1 MKRIAGRLNAI
12 IKGKALDKALL
23 GTEQHRYNFL
33 KSALQRIFWGVRRS
47 FVLKL
52 GIVLL
57 VLFIGGAVAVY
68 FVERSSG
75 GSIKTL
81 GEAFWWLIVTVATVG
96 YGDFTPVTTTGR
108 IIASV
113 LIVIGVSLIPF
124 VAAQGSSYL
133 VTRRLREERGLEKIK
148 NKEHTVICG
157 WNEHIETIL
166 DGIISRQEHPEVI
179 LVNSLA
185 SEKMNEVLLRY
196 KSIKPKFVHG
206 DFTSEAILEL
216 ANVRQA
222 ATVIILSD
230 TAQGEMASADE
241 RAVLGT
247 LAVKTMNPRARV
259 CVEVAE
265 PKAAPHVRRAG
276 ASEVIVHGE
285 YDPFLITSAAMAEGV
300 VLAARQ
306 LLSHREKNCLQQKVI
321 PAEFVGKK
329 FRELAAYFREKQN
342 AMLVGLFSM
351 GKALHAEDVLS
362 GDYSLIDD
370 FIERKFKEVGK
381 EYLGAQLEIPQA
393 NLNPGDDYVIRQS
406 DVAIVIG
413 R

>member
-1 MKRIAGRLNAI
+1 
-12 IKGKALDKALL
+12 
-23 GTEQHRYNFL
+23 L
-33 KSALQRIFWGVRRS
+33 KSTLQRIFWGVRRN

-57 VLFIGGAVAVY
+57 VVFIGATIAVY
-68 FVERSSG
+68 FVERGSG
-75 GSIKTL
+75 GSINTL

-124 VAAQGSSYL
+124 VAAQGASYL
-133 VTRRLREERGLEKIK
+133 VTRRLREEKGLEKIS
-148 NKEHTVICG
+148 NREHTVICG
-157 WNEHIETIL
+157 WNEHVETIL
-166 DGIISRQEHPEVI
+166 EGIIARQEHPEII
-179 LVNSLA
+179 LVNSLTP
-185 SEKMNEVLLRY
+185 EKMNEILLRY
-196 KSIKPKFVHG
+196 KSIKPRFVHG
-206 DFTSEAILEL
+206 DFTSEAILDL
-216 ANVRQA
+216 ANVKQA

-230 TAQGEMASADE
+230 TAQGDISSADE

-259 CVEVAE
+259 CVEVTE

-300 VLAARQ
+300 VLAVRR
-306 LLSHREKNCLQQKVI
+306 LLSYGDKSCLQQKVI
-321 PAEFVGKK
+321 PAEFIGKR
-329 FRELAAYFREKQN
+329 FGELAAHFRDRQN
-342 AMLVGLFSM
+342 VILVGLFSM

-370 FIERKFKEVGK
+370 FIKRKFKEAGK
-381 EYLGAQLEIPQA
+381 GYLGAQLEIPQA
-393 NLNPGDDYVIRQS
+393 NLNPGDNYVIRQNE
-406 DVAIVIG
+406 VALVIG
-413 R
+413 S

>member
-1 MKRIAGRLNAI
+1 M
-12 IKGKALDKALL
+12 
-23 GTEQHRYNFL
+23 
-33 KSALQRIFWGVRRS
+33 KSALQKIFWGVRRS

-57 VLFIGGAVAVY
+57 VVFIGATIAIY
-68 FVERSSG
+68 FVERGSG

-96 YGDFTPVTTTGR
+96 YGDFTPVSTTGR

-113 LIVIGVSLIPF
+113 LIVIGVGLIPF
-124 VAAQGSSYL
+124 VAAQGASYL
-133 VTRRLREERGLEKIK
+133 VTRRLREEKGLEKVK

-157 WNEHIETIL
+157 WNEHVETIL
-166 DGIISRQEHPEVI
+166 ESIIARQEHPEII
-179 LVNSLA
+179 LVNSLVP
-185 SEKMNEVLLRY
+185 EKINQVLLKY
-196 KSIKPKFVHG
+196 KSIKPRFVQG
-206 DFTSEAILEL
+206 DFTSEAILDL

-230 TAQGEMASADE
+230 TAQGDIATADE

-259 CVEVAE
+259 CVEVTE
-265 PKAAPHVRRAG
+265 PKSAPHVRRAG

-285 YDPFLITSAAMAEGV
+285 YDPFLITSAAMAEGI
-300 VLAARQ
+300 VLAVRQ
-306 LLSHREKNCLQQKVI
+306 LLSYGDKSCLQQKAI
-321 PAEFVGKK
+321 PAEFIGKR
-329 FRELAAYFREKQN
+329 FGELAAHFRERQN
-342 AMLVGLFSM
+342 VMLVGLFSM

-370 FIERKFKEVGK
+370 FIERKFKEAGK

-393 NLNPGDDYVIRQS
+393 NLNPGDDYVISQNE
-406 DVAIVIG
+406 VALVIG
-413 R
+413 S

>member
-1 MKRIAGRLNAI
+1 
-12 IKGKALDKALL
+12 
-23 GTEQHRYNFL
+23 L

-47 FVLKL
+47 FALKL
-52 GIVLL
+52 VIVLL
-57 VLFIGGAVAVY
+57 LVFIGSAIAVY
-68 FVERSSG
+68 YVERGSS

-81 GEAFWWLIVTVATVG
+81 GEAFWWLIVTLATVG
-96 YGDFTPVTTTGR
+96 YGDFTPVTTSGR

-124 VAAQGSSYL
+124 VAAQGASYL

-148 NKEHTVICG
+148 DKDHTVICG
-157 WNEHIETIL
+157 WNEHIDTIL
-166 DGIISRQEHPEVI
+166 DGIISRQEHPEII

-196 KSIKPKFVHG
+196 KSVKPRFVHG
-206 DFTSEAILEL
+206 DFTSEAILDL

-222 ATVIILSD
+222 ATVIILTD
-230 TAQGEMASADE
+230 TVQGEVGSADE

-247 LAVKTMNPRARV
+247 LAVKAMNPRARV
-259 CVEVAE
+259 CVEVTE

-285 YDPFLITSAAMAEGV
+285 YDPFLLTSAAMSEGI

-306 LLSHREKNCLQQKVI
+306 LLSYAEKSCLQQKTI
-321 PAEFVGKK
+321 PAEFTGKR
-329 FRELAAYFREKQN
+329 FGELAAYFRERQN
-342 AMLVGLFSM
+342 ALLVGLFSM

-370 FIERKFKEVGK
+370 FIERKFKEAGK

-393 NLNPGDDYVIRQS
+393 NLNPGDDYVIRQNE
-406 DVAIVIG
+406 VAIVIG
-413 R
+413 K

>member
-1 MKRIAGRLNAI
+1 
-12 IKGKALDKALL
+12 
-23 GTEQHRYNFL
+23 L
-33 KSALQRIFWGVRRS
+33 KSSLQRIFRGVRRS

-57 VLFIGGAVAVY
+57 LVFIGSTVAVY
-68 FVERSSG
+68 YVERGSG

-124 VAAQGSSYL
+124 VAAQGASYL

-148 NKEHTVICG
+148 DKEHTVICG

-166 DGIISRQEHPEVI
+166 DGIIARQEHPEII

-185 SEKMNEVLLRY
+185 FEKMNEALLRY
-196 KSIKPKFVHG
+196 RSIKPRFVHG

-216 ANVRQA
+216 ANVKQA
-222 ATVIILSD
+222 ATVIILTD
-230 TAQGEMASADE
+230 TAQGEITSADE

-247 LAVKTMNPRARV
+247 LAVKAMNPRARV
-259 CVEVAE
+259 CVEVRE

-276 ASEVIVHGE
+276 ASEVVVHGE
-285 YDPFLITSAAMAEGV
+285 YDPFLITSAAMAEGI

-306 LLSHREKNCLQQKVI
+306 LLSYQEKSCLQQKAI
-321 PAEFVGKK
+321 PAEFVGRR
-329 FRELAAYFREKQN
+329 FGELAAYFREKQN
-342 AMLVGLFSM
+342 AMLLGLFST
-351 GKALHAEDVLS
+351 GKSLHTEDVLS

-370 FIERKFKEVGK
+370 FIERKFKEAGK
-381 EYLGAQLEIPQA
+381 QYLGAQLEIPQA
-393 NLNPGDDYVIRQS
+393 NLNPGDDYVIRQNE
-406 DVAIVIG
+406 VALVIG
-413 R
+413 K

>member
-1 MKRIAGRLNAI
+1 
-12 IKGKALDKALL
+12 
-23 GTEQHRYNFL
+23 L

-47 FVLKL
+47 FALKL
-52 GIVLL
+52 VIVLL
-57 VLFIGGAVAVY
+57 LVFIGSAIAVY
-68 FVERSSG
+68 YVERGSS

-81 GEAFWWLIVTVATVG
+81 GEAFWWLIVTLATVG
-96 YGDFTPVTTTGR
+96 YGDFTPVTTSGR

-124 VAAQGSSYL
+124 VAAQGASYL

-148 NKEHTVICG
+148 DKDHTVICG
-157 WNEHIETIL
+157 WNEHIDTIL
-166 DGIISRQEHPEVI
+166 DGIISRQEHPEII

-196 KSIKPKFVHG
+196 KSVKPRFVHG
-206 DFTSEAILEL
+206 DFTSEAILDL

-222 ATVIILSD
+222 ATVIILTD
-230 TAQGEMASADE
+230 TAQGEVGSADE

-247 LAVKTMNPRARV
+247 LAVKAMNPRARV
-259 CVEVAE
+259 CVEVTE

-285 YDPFLITSAAMAEGV
+285 YDPFLITSAAMSEGI

-306 LLSHREKNCLQQKVI
+306 LLSYQEKSCLQQKAI
-321 PAEFVGKK
+321 PAEFTGKR
-329 FRELAAYFREKQN
+329 FGELAAYFREKQN
-342 AMLVGLFSM
+342 ALLVGLFSM

-370 FIERKFKEVGK
+370 FIERKFKEAGK

-393 NLNPGDDYVIRQS
+393 NLNPGDDYVIRQNE
-406 DVAIVIG
+406 VAIVIG
-413 R
+413 K

>member
-1 MKRIAGRLNAI
+1 
-12 IKGKALDKALL
+12 
-23 GTEQHRYNFL
+23 L

-52 GIVLL
+52 GIILL
-57 VLFIGGAVAVY
+57 AVFIGAAIAVY
-68 FVERSSG
+68 FVERGSG

-113 LIVIGVSLIPF
+113 LIVIGVGLIPF
-124 VAAQGSSYL
+124 VAAQGASYL
-133 VTRRLREERGLEKIK
+133 VTRRLREEKGLEKIS
-148 NKEHTVICG
+148 NKGHTVICG
-157 WNEHIETIL
+157 WNEHVEMIL
-166 DGIISRQEHPEVI
+166 DSIIARQEHPEII
-179 LVNSLA
+179 LVNSLVP
-185 SEKMNEVLLRY
+185 EKMNQVLLKY
-196 KSIKPKFVHG
+196 KSIKPRFVHG

-230 TAQGEMASADE
+230 TAQGDISGADE
-241 RAVLGT
+241 RAILGT
-247 LAVKTMNPRARV
+247 LAVRTMNPRARV
-259 CVEVAE
+259 CVEVTE

-276 ASEVIVHGE
+276 AREVIVHGE
-285 YDPFLITSAAMAEGV
+285 YDPFLITSAAMSEGV
-300 VLAARQ
+300 VLAVRR
-306 LLSHREKNCLQQKVI
+306 LLSYGDKSCLQQKVI
-321 PAEFVGKK
+321 PAEFIGKR
-329 FRELAAYFREKQN
+329 FGELAAHFRERQN
-342 AMLVGLFSM
+342 VMLVGLFSM

-381 EYLGAQLEIPQA
+381 EYLGAQLEISQA
-393 NLNPGDDYVIRQS
+393 NLNPGDDYVIRQNE
-406 DVAIVIG
+406 VALVIG
-413 R
+413 S

>member
-1 MKRIAGRLNAI
+1 
-12 IKGKALDKALL
+12 
-23 GTEQHRYNFL
+23 L
-33 KSALQRIFWGVRRS
+33 KSILQRILWGIGRS
-47 FVLKL
+47 FGLKL
-52 GIVLL
+52 VIVLL
-57 VLFIGGAVAVY
+57 LVFIGSAIAIY
-68 FVERSSG
+68 YVERGSG

-113 LIVIGVSLIPF
+113 LIVIGVSMIPF
-124 VAAQGSSYL
+124 VAAQGASYL

-148 NKEHTVICG
+148 DKDHTVICG
-157 WNEHIETIL
+157 CNEHIDTIME
-166 DGIISRQEHPEVI
+166 GIMAREEHPEII

-185 SEKMNEVLLRY
+185 SEKMNEVLLKYR
-196 KSIKPKFVHG
+196 SIKPKFVHG
-206 DFTSEAILEL
+206 DFTNESVLDL
-216 ANVRQA
+216 ANVKQA

-230 TAQGEMASADE
+230 TVQGEIGSADE

-247 LAVKTMNPRARV
+247 LAVKAMNPRARV
-259 CVEVAE
+259 CVEVTE

-285 YDPFLITSAAMAEGV
+285 YDPFLITSAAMSEGI

-306 LLSHREKNCLQQKVI
+306 LLSYREKRCLQQKAI
-321 PAEFVGKK
+321 PAEFTGKS
-329 FRELAAYFREKQN
+329 FGELAAYFREKQN
-342 AMLVGLFSM
+342 ALLVGLFSM

-370 FIERKFKEVGK
+370 FIERKFKEAGK

-393 NLNPGDDYVIRQS
+393 NLNPGDDYVIRQNE
-406 DVAIVIG
+406 VAIVIG
-413 R
+413 K

>member
-1 MKRIAGRLNAI
+1 
-12 IKGKALDKALL
+12 
-23 GTEQHRYNFL
+23 
-33 KSALQRIFWGVRRS
+33 V
-47 FVLKL
+47 FV
-52 GIVLL
+52 GST
-57 VLFIGGAVAVY
+57 VAVY
-68 FVERSSG
+68 YVERGSG

-124 VAAQGSSYL
+124 VAAQGASYL

-148 NKEHTVICG
+148 DKEHTVICG

-166 DGIISRQEHPEVI
+166 DGIIARQEHPEII

-185 SEKMNEVLLRY
+185 SERMNEALLRY
-196 KSIKPKFVHG
+196 KSIKPRFVHG

-216 ANVRQA
+216 ANVKQA
-222 ATVIILSD
+222 ATVIILTD
-230 TAQGEMASADE
+230 TAQGEITGADD

-247 LAVKTMNPRARV
+247 LAVKAMNPRARV
-259 CVEVAE
+259 CVEVTA

-276 ASEVIVHGE
+276 ASEVVVHGE
-285 YDPFLITSAAMAEGV
+285 YDPFLITSAAMAEGI

-306 LLSHREKNCLQQKVI
+306 LLSYQEKSCLQQKAI
-321 PAEFVGKK
+321 PAEFVGKR
-329 FRELAAYFREKQN
+329 FGALAAHFKEKQN
-342 AMLVGLFSM
+342 AMLLGLFST
-351 GKALHAEDVLS
+351 GKSLHAEDVLS

-370 FIERKFKEVGK
+370 FIERKFKEAGK
-381 EYLGAQLEIPQA
+381 QYLGAQLEIPQA
-393 NLNPGDDYVIRQS
+393 NLNPGDDYVIGQNE
-406 DVAIVIG
+406 VALVIG
-413 R
+413 K

>member
-1 MKRIAGRLNAI
+1 M
-12 IKGKALDKALL
+12 
-23 GTEQHRYNFL
+23 
-33 KSALQRIFWGVRRS
+33 
-47 FVLKL
+47 
-52 GIVLL
+52 
-57 VLFIGGAVAVY
+57 FIGSAIAVY
-68 FVERSSG
+68 YVERGSS

-81 GEAFWWLIVTVATVG
+81 GEAFWWLIVTLATVG
-96 YGDFTPVTTTGR
+96 YGDFAPVTTSGR

-124 VAAQGSSYL
+124 VAAQGASYL

-148 NKEHTVICG
+148 DKEHTVICG
-157 WNEHIETIL
+157 WNEHIDTIL
-166 DGIISRQEHPEVI
+166 DGIISRQEHPEII

-196 KSIKPKFVHG
+196 KSVKPRFVHG
-206 DFTSEAILEL
+206 DFTSEAILDL

-222 ATVIILSD
+222 ATVIILTD
-230 TAQGEMASADE
+230 TVQGEVGSADE

-247 LAVKTMNPRARV
+247 LAVKAMNPRARV
-259 CVEVAE
+259 CVEVTE

-285 YDPFLITSAAMAEGV
+285 YDPFLLTSAAMSEGI

-306 LLSHREKNCLQQKVI
+306 LLSYADKSCLQQKAI
-321 PAEFVGKK
+321 PAEFTGKK
-329 FRELAAYFREKQN
+329 FGELAAYFREKQN
-342 AMLVGLFSM
+342 ALLVGLFSM

-370 FIERKFKEVGK
+370 FIERKFKEAGK
-381 EYLGAQLEIPQA
+381 EYLGAQLQIPQA
-393 NLNPGDDYVIRQS
+393 NLNPGDDYVIRQNE
-406 DVAIVIG
+406 VAIVIG

>member
-1 MKRIAGRLNAI
+1 MKS
-12 IKGKALDKALL
+12 
-23 GTEQHRYNFL
+23 T
-33 KSALQRIFWGVRRS
+33 LQRIFWGVRRS

-57 VLFIGGAVAVY
+57 VVFIGATIAVY
-68 FVERSSG
+68 FVERGSG
-75 GSIKTL
+75 GSINTL

-124 VAAQGSSYL
+124 VAAQGASYL
-133 VTRRLREERGLEKIK
+133 VTRRLREEKGLEKIS
-148 NKEHTVICG
+148 NREHTVICG
-157 WNEHIETIL
+157 WNEHVETIL
-166 DGIISRQEHPEVI
+166 EGIIARQEHPEII
-179 LVNSLA
+179 LVNSLTP
-185 SEKMNEVLLRY
+185 EKMNEILLRY
-196 KSIKPKFVHG
+196 KSIKPRFVHG
-206 DFTSEAILEL
+206 DFTSEAILDL
-216 ANVRQA
+216 ANVKQA

-230 TAQGEMASADE
+230 TAQGDISSADE

-259 CVEVAE
+259 CVEVTE

-300 VLAARQ
+300 VLAVRQ
-306 LLSHREKNCLQQKVI
+306 LLSYGDKSCLQQKAI
-321 PAEFVGKK
+321 PAEFIGKR
-329 FRELAAYFREKQN
+329 FGELAAHFRERQN
-342 AMLVGLFSM
+342 VILVGLFSM

-370 FIERKFKEVGK
+370 FIERKFKEAGK

-393 NLNPGDDYVIRQS
+393 NLNPGDGYVIRQNE
-406 DVAIVIG
+406 VALVIG
-413 R
+413 K

>member
-1 MKRIAGRLNAI
+1 MK
-12 IKGKALDKALL
+12 
-23 GTEQHRYNFL
+23 
-33 KSALQRIFWGVRRS
+33 SSLQRIFWGVRRS

-52 GIVLL
+52 VIVLL
-57 VLFIGGAVAVY
+57 LVFIGSTIAIY
-68 FVERSSG
+68 YVERGSG

-124 VAAQGSSYL
+124 VAAQGASYL

-148 NKEHTVICG
+148 DKDHTVICG
-157 WNEHIETIL
+157 WNEHMDTIL
-166 DGIISRQEHPEVI
+166 EGIIARQEHPEII
-179 LVNSLA
+179 LVNLLT
-185 SEKMNEVLLRY
+185 SEGMSEVLLRY
-196 KSIKPKFVHG
+196 KSIKPRFVHG
-206 DFTSEAILEL
+206 DFTSEPILDL
-216 ANVRQA
+216 ANVKQA

-230 TAQGEMASADE
+230 TAQGGIASADE

-259 CVEVAE
+259 CVEVTE
-265 PKAAPHVRRAG
+265 PKSAPHVRRAG

-306 LLSHREKNCLQQKVI
+306 LLSHQEKSCLQQKAI
-321 PAEFVGKK
+321 PAEYAGKK
-329 FRELAAYFREKQN
+329 FGELAAYFREKQN
-342 AMLVGLFSM
+342 AILVGLFCR
-351 GKALHAEDVLS
+351 GRALCTEDVLS

-370 FIERKFKEVGK
+370 FIERKFKEAGK
-381 EYLGAQLEIPQA
+381 EYLGAQFEIPQA
-393 NLNPGDDYVIRQS
+393 NLNPGDDYVIRQNE
-406 DVAIVIG
+406 VAIVIG

>member
-1 MKRIAGRLNAI
+1 
-12 IKGKALDKALL
+12 
-23 GTEQHRYNFL
+23 L
-33 KSALQRIFWGVRRS
+33 KSALQKIFWGVRRS

-57 VLFIGGAVAVY
+57 VVFIGATIAIY
-68 FVERSSG
+68 FVERGSG

-96 YGDFTPVTTTGR
+96 YGDFTPVSTTGR

-113 LIVIGVSLIPF
+113 LIVIGVGLIPF
-124 VAAQGSSYL
+124 VAAQGASYL
-133 VTRRLREERGLEKIK
+133 VTRRLREEKGLEKVK

-157 WNEHIETIL
+157 WNEHVETIL
-166 DGIISRQEHPEVI
+166 ESIIARQEHPEII
-179 LVNSLA
+179 LVNSLVP
-185 SEKMNEVLLRY
+185 EKINQVLLKY
-196 KSIKPKFVHG
+196 KSIKPRFVQG
-206 DFTSEAILEL
+206 DFTSEAILDL

-230 TAQGEMASADE
+230 TAQGDIATADE

-259 CVEVAE
+259 CVEVTE
-265 PKAAPHVRRAG
+265 PKSAPHVRRAG

-285 YDPFLITSAAMAEGV
+285 YDPFLITSAAMAEGI
-300 VLAARQ
+300 VLAVRQ
-306 LLSHREKNCLQQKVI
+306 LLSYGDKSCLQQKAI
-321 PAEFVGKK
+321 PAEFIGKR
-329 FRELAAYFREKQN
+329 FGELAAHFRERQN
-342 AMLVGLFSM
+342 VMLVGLFSM

-370 FIERKFKEVGK
+370 FIERKFKEAGK

-393 NLNPGDDYVIRQS
+393 NLNPGDDYVISQNE
-406 DVAIVIG
+406 VALVIG
-413 R
+413 S